1 MEEWIASKEKEINV
15 GDGTRKTFHYVMGT
29 WNDEEIPELKETND
43 KSKDEDGFG
52 IESVYSSDRGRS

>member
-29 WNDEEIPELKETND
+29 WNDEEN